1 MYYDITNYNSVIIEF
16 NEMLFGLCLDCFFY
30 YKSVI
35 FFGGMEKKGR
45 GVALSYNRVMLFC
58 FLLVNSDGTSCV
70 PAGRRSV
77 LFSAQLL
84 PSHEKGSGGYC
95 GFSVLIWAV
104 YWLSGGDRTG
114 CAHDGLRTFCQVYW
128 KVL

>member
-1 MYYDITNYNSVIIEF
+1 
-16 NEMLFGLCLDCFFY
+16 
-30 YKSVI
+30 
-35 FFGGMEKKGR
+35 
-45 GVALSYNRVMLFC
+45 MLFC
-58 FLLVNSDGTSCV
+58 SLVEPLDGTSCV
-70 PAGRRSV
+70 PAGHRSV

-84 PSHEKGSGGYC
+84 PSHEKGRGSYDGI
-95 GFSVLIWAV
+95 SILIRAV